1 MSIKDKYAPVL
12 ELGKT
17 LDIQDG
23 DVREEAGVLLI
34 KGRARTPYVKNV
46 LWDKIKEI
54 GGDPPAD
61 IKANITVEDESIF
74 HRHVV
79 QNGESLSKIAQ
90 QYYGDAMK
98 YGKIF
103 EANNDK
109 LDNPDRIFP
118 DQELVIPNL

>member
-1 MSIKDKYAPVL
+1 MGTA
-12 ELGKT
+12 T
-17 LDIQDG
+17 L
-23 DVREEAGVLLI
+23 
-34 KGRARTPYVKNV
+34 
-46 LWDKIKEI
+46 
-54 GGDPPAD
+54 
-61 IKANITVEDESIF
+61 
-74 HRHVV
+74 
-79 QNGESLSKIAQ
+79 ESLSKIAQ